1 VDAGRRTRSPAGNP
15 PPSDS
20 LFSSRQPATAAAT
33 ATRGPRLSFPSLPF
47 LTLPAS
53 QPPSLPGAPALT
65 RSEFVCA
72 SDPSLWRRPH
82 QASKSAPSLSAP
94 VSSSNRRKVA
104 SVSQL
109 GLAKKQREQQPPQS
123 TFTSCPNL
131 QHRVDDLAIEVS
143 SFCPRIAQ
151 PIASDH
157 LVPEEGCLL
166 ARPHCQQPRGAIFRL
181 AHPPTLAPSPPSPS
195 RTSPSSISNCQP
207 HNPPTCRTT
216 SLPTRCRRASSK
228 PVVKPK
234 T

>member
-15 PPSDS
+15 PPSDF
-20 LFSSRQPATAAAT
+20 LFSSRQPATSNRSSNRNSGASSFF
-33 ATRGPRLSFPSLPF
+33 PFPSFPF
-47 LTLPAS
+47 

-82 QASKSAPSLSAP
+82 QASQSAPSLFAP

>member
-1 VDAGRRTRSPAGNP
+1 VNAGRRTRSPAGNLS
-15 PPSDS
+15 PSDYSS
-20 LFSSRQPATAAAT
+20 LRGSRSSDGNLGAS
-33 ATRGPRLSFPSLPF
+33 SFLPF
-47 LTLPAS
+47 LSLPAS
-53 QPPSLPGAPALT
+53 QPSRCTSADPIRVCLCIRPKPLATASSSLRRLRV
-65 RSEFVCA
+65 RS
-72 SDPSLWRRPH
+72 LL
-82 QASKSAPSLSAP
+82 LSS